1 MLAYR
6 VKAPDT
12 ADPGTLS
19 QWCSCFLRPSP
30 SFELHLPGSA
40 QQFRFNDHIKSKV
53 YVCIYYLYAIERST
67 KIFIEY
73 KFILIFYISPFWYLK
88 T

>member
-1 MLAYR
+1 
-6 VKAPDT
+6 
-12 ADPGTLS
+12 
-19 QWCSCFLRPSP
+19 
-30 SFELHLPGSA
+30 LHLPASA
-40 QQFRFNDHIKSKV
+40 QQQFKLNDHIKYKV
-53 YVCIYYLYAIERST
+53 YVYIYYLYAIEGST